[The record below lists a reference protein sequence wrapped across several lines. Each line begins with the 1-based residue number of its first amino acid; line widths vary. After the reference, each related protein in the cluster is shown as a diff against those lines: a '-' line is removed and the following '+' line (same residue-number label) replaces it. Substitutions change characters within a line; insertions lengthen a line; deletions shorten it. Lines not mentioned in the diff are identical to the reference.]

1 MRAARAVVRKGR
13 RSQCGSRAIAPPW
26 RCYSLSLLCALA
38 EQQQR
43 AKHYFRERGADEAL
57 PSGVRVCRSIRAAV
71 FVITF
76 QLRDSADRRHI
87 EHVHLFFSLCKYS
100 TKPPRMIRSQTFE
113 SVLAN
118 TFVRLAR
125 SLAHVCERTWLLCRV
140 RSWLARW
147 LPSHADF
154 ERVQSSVRAAADACV
169 RAGVTGCPDHNYIAF
184 SMSANMRGR
193 ATREQT
199 L

>member
-125 SLAHVCERTWLLCRV
+125 SLTFASGHGSCAASGRGSRDGFHLMRILNAFKAAFE
-140 RSWLARW
+140 
-147 LPSHADF
+147 LP
-154 ERVQSSVRAAADACV
+154 Q
-169 RAGVTGCPDHNYIAF
+169 TPAF
-184 SMSANMRGR
+184 G
-193 ATREQT
+193 
-199 L
+199 LG